1 MRSFAQNNEFP
12 ERERT
17 GTAWFSKV
25 SQMPGFSQP
34 VDFHPELA
42 RAARFMPRNP
52 VTPWNIRIVRLLTR
66 LQERRTPEG
75 VEVLTLPSG
84 VGIRLHRPPAGTGHG
99 GALLW
104 IHGGGYLIGS
114 PAQDD
119 ALCRR
124 FADELGITVAA
135 VKYRLAPDN
144 PYPAGLEDCYAA
156 LRWLVELPAVDP
168 ARVAVGGASA
178 GGGLTAA
185 LAQLAHDR
193 GEIPLAAQLLV
204 YPMID
209 DRSGS
214 RPGLDHPGHRLWTQ
228 KSNRFGWR
236 AYLGGADP
244 AVAVPARRTDLSGLP
259 PAWVGVGT
267 LDVFHDE
274 DVDYAERLRTAGVP
288 CELEVVPGAYHGFD
302 GVAAKTQVARAFFAS
317 QVEFLRPRLNP
328 AVVR

>member
-1 MRSFAQNNEFP
+1 MRSFAQSNEFP
-12 ERERT
+12 VCEPTE
-17 GTAWFSKV
+17 TAQVGNVGRMSGL
-25 SQMPGFSQP
+25 SQT

-42 RAARFMPRNP
+42 RAARFMPRSAVNP
-52 VTPWNIRIVRLLTR
+52 LNLRLVRKLTL
-66 LQERRTPEG
+66 LQERRVPEG

-84 VGIRLHRPPAGTGHG
+84 VGIRLHRPSTGTGSG

-119 ALCRR
+119 KLCRR

-144 PYPAGLEDCYAA
+144 PYPAGLEDCYTA

-168 ARVAVGGASA
+168 ARVAIGGASA

-185 LAQLAHDR
+185 LAQLTYDR

-214 RPGLDHPGHRLWTQ
+214 RPGLDHPGQRLWSQ

-244 AVAVPARRTDLSGLP
+244 AVAVPARRADLSGLP

-267 LDVFHDE
+267 FDVFHDE
-274 DVDYAERLRTAGVP
+274 DVEYAERLRAAGVP

-317 QVEFLRPRLNP
+317 QVAFLRPLLNP
-328 AVVR
+328 AVVG

>member
-1 MRSFAQNNEFP
+1 
-12 ERERT
+12 
-17 GTAWFSKV
+17 
-25 SQMPGFSQP
+25 MPVLSNT
-34 VDFHPELA
+34 VEFHPELA
-42 RAARFMPRNP
+42 RAARFVPRSP
-52 VTPWNIRIVRLLTR
+52 IAPWNLRVVRLLSN
-66 LQERRTPEG
+66 LQERRVPEDT
-75 VEVLTLPSG
+75 EVLTLPSG
-84 VGIRLHRPPAGTGHG
+84 VGIRLHRPATGTGPG

-104 IHGGGYLIGS
+104 IHGGGYVTGS

-119 ALCRR
+119 VLCRR

-144 PYPAGLEDCYAA
+144 PYPAGLEDCYTA
-156 LRWLVELPAVDP
+156 LRWLVDLPAVDP

-178 GGGLTAA
+178 GGGLSAA
-185 LAQLAHDR
+185 VAQLAYDR
-193 GEIPLAAQLLV
+193 GEIDLAAQLLV

-267 LDVFHDE
+267 FDVFHDE
-274 DVDYAERLRTAGVP
+274 DVDYAERLRRAGVP
-288 CELEVVPGAYHGFD
+288 CELQVVPGAYHGFD
-302 GVAAKTQVARAFFAS
+302 GIAAKTQVARDFFAS

-328 AVVR
+328 AAVS